1 MLPEAI
7 DLDIVTPD
15 KRLVSLAVDEVV
27 LPGTEGSMGV
37 RPGHAPLLTGL
48 EIGELMYRKGQE
60 RRFVSVAGGFAEVL
74 PRRVTILATIA
85 ERAEDIDRDRAERA
99 RERALGRLEKKDPD
113 TDIKRAQV
121 ALEKAVI
128 RIAVAGKIHGGGA

>member
-7 DLDIVTPD
+7 DLDIVTPE

-48 EIGELMYRKGQE
+48 EVGELMYRKGQE
-60 RRFVSVAGGFAEVL
+60 KRFVSVAGGFAEVL

-99 RERALGRLEKKDPD
+99 KGRALERLEKKDPD

-128 RIAVAGKIHGGGA
+128 RIEVAGKAHGGGA